1 MSGLP
6 SVSVVVATHN
16 RAERLAALLAGLRRQ
31 TLPRDRFEVIVVDDG
46 SADETPDVLAAEQAR
61 RELPLA
67 FVRHHE
73 GRGPATARNRGWRLA
88 AAPLI
93 AFTDD
98 DCVPTPGW
106 LDALLRAAGGR
117 DEAVV
122 QGRTLPDPAEAERR
136 GPFAKTMEITEPG
149 PHFETCNIAYSRAL
163 LERLGGFD
171 ESFPSP
177 TGEDSDLGAR
187 AVAGGAEPSFEPEA
201 LVHHAVFE
209 RRPWEALRD
218 ALLATDDLRAY
229 RLNPELRTHL
239 RMGVFYDRSHPLLMQ
254 AAAAALL
261 SRRRPTNVLFCAPYA
276 ANVLGRCRASG
287 APPWHAPYFVAFDA
301 LQMAATARGAVR
313 ERVMVI

>member
-1 MSGLP
+1 VSGIP

-16 RAERLAALLAGLRRQ
+16 RAERLAALLEGLRRQ

-46 SADETPDVLAAEQAR
+46 SGDATPDVLAAEHAR
-61 RELPLA
+61 GELPLA

-88 AAPLI
+88 SAPLI

-106 LDALLRAAGGR
+106 LDALLRGVAGR
-117 DEAVV
+117 DDAIV
-122 QGRTLPDPAEAERR
+122 QGRTLPHPAEAGHL
-136 GPFAKTMEITEPG
+136 GPFAKTMEITGPG
-149 PHFETCNIAYSRAL
+149 PHFETCNIAYPRAL

-171 ESFPSP
+171 EGFPSP
-177 TGEDSDLGAR
+177 TGEDSDLGSRAIAAG
-187 AVAGGAEPSFEPEA
+187 AVAGFEAEA

-209 RRPWEALRD
+209 RGPLEALRD

-229 RLNPELRTHL
+229 RLNPELRSNL
-239 RMGVFYDRSHPLLMQ
+239 PMGIFYDRSHPLLMQ

-261 SRRRPTNVLFCAPYA
+261 SWRRPTSILFCAPYA
-276 ANVLGRCRASG
+276 ANLLGRCRAAG
-287 APPWHAPYFVAFDA
+287 APPWHAPYLVAFDA
-301 LQMAATARGAVR
+301 LQIAATARGAVR
-313 ERVMVI
+313 ERVTVI